1 MKRITINL
9 TNEEYIKLEMLRGR
23 NDRSRYLGKVISNL
37 PEEPKEDTEQ
47 FKKTIR
53 QMNYMKH
60 MIHILK
66 LKETERKEI

>member
-9 TNEEYIKLEMLRGR
+9 TNEEYVKLEMLRGKT
-23 NDRSRYLGKVISNL
+23 DRSRYLGKVIFYL
-37 PEEPKEDTEQ
+37 QEEPKEDTEQ
-47 FKKTIR
+47 FKKTMR

-66 LKETERKEI
+66 LNETERKET